1 MRARIRNFID
11 NIFFT
16 PKPLPQGSFNGNHLL
31 PDGQNCRL
39 HLRIE
44 ANGEGLLVLNASTIL
59 HLNSSATELAYHLIK
74 GTPREFL
81 LKEMT
86 RRYKTSPEQVEND
99 LDIFIGRLD
108 ALVLSPDLDPE
119 SFLDIDRI
127 DLHEGTLSAPLRLDC
142 ALTYQIPVETST
154 AFAPNDRVKRLLDT
168 SEWKTIIQT
177 AWDKGIPHI
186 VFTGGEPTL
195 RPDLPELIAFTQQVG
210 MVTSLITDGLRFTEK
225 GYLASLLDAG
235 LDHVMLVLDP
245 NESQSWESLKDLSN
259 EDIAFNIHLTIDH
272 RNINEIDSII
282 MKIKGL
288 GTKKV
293 SLSASS
299 VETSSML
306 DEISRK
312 VHEAGMS
319 LVWDFPVPY
328 SEINPISMELTNLT
342 KMPKGAARSWLYVE
356 PDGDVLPGQGI
367 NQVLGN
373 MLTNSFDTIWTAA
386 KIWLNE
392 QK

>member
-272 RNINEIDSII
+272 RNINEIDSVI

-373 MLTNSFDTIWTAA
+373 MLTDSFDTIWTAA

>member
-373 MLTNSFDTIWTAA
+373 MLTDSFDTIWTAA

>member
-1 MRARIRNFID
+1 MKARIRTFID

-39 HLRIE
+39 HLRVE
-44 ANGEGLLVLNASTIL
+44 PNGDGLLIVNASTIL
-59 HLNSSATELAYHLIK
+59 HLNSSATELAFHLIK
-74 GTPREFL
+74 ETPKEL
-81 LKEMT
+81 LLNEMT
-86 RRYKTSPEQVEND
+86 HRYNASPEQVEND
-99 LDIFIGRLD
+99 LDTFVGRLD

-127 DLHEGTLSAPLRLDC
+127 DLHQGTLSAPLRLDC
-142 ALTYQIPVETST
+142 ALTYQVPEETST
-154 AFAPNDRVKRLLDT
+154 VYAPTDRVKRLLDT
-168 SEWKTIIQT
+168 SEWKTIIQS
-177 AWDKGIPHI
+177 AWDNGIPHI

-210 MVTSLITDGLRFTEK
+210 MVTSLITGGMRFTEK
-225 GYLASLLDAG
+225 GYLTNLLDAG
-235 LDHVMLVLDP
+235 LDHVMIVLDP
-245 NESQSWESLKDLSN
+245 DESQSWESLKDLSN
-259 EDIAFNIHLTIDH
+259 EDIAFNVHLTIDN
-272 RNINEIDSII
+272 RIIDKIDSII
-282 MKIKGL
+282 TKIKEL
-288 GTKKV
+288 GTIKV
-293 SLSASS
+293 SLSANSAEVS
-299 VETSSML
+299 TSF
-306 DEISRK
+306 DKISRK
-312 VHEAGMS
+312 IHDAGLS
-319 LVWDFPVPY
+319 LAWDFPVPY
-328 SEINPISMELTNLT
+328 SDINPIAMETTNLE

-373 MLTNSFDTIWTAA
+373 MLTDTFDSIWTAA

>member
-1 MRARIRNFID
+1 MKARIRTFID

-16 PKPLPQGSFNGNHLL
+16 PKPLPQGSSNGNHLL

-39 HLRIE
+39 HLRVE
-44 ANGEGLLVLNASTIL
+44 PNSDGLLIVNASTIL

-74 GTPREFL
+74 GTPKEL
-81 LKEMT
+81 LLNEMT
-86 RRYKTSPEQVEND
+86 RRYKTSPQQVEND
-99 LDIFIGRLD
+99 LDTFIGRLD

-127 DLHEGTLSAPLRLDC
+127 DLHQGTLSAPLRLDC
-142 ALTYQIPVETST
+142 ALTYQVPEETST
-154 AFAPNDRVKRLLDT
+154 VYAPIDRVKRLLDT

-177 AWDKGIPHI
+177 AWDKGVPHI

-225 GYLASLLDAG
+225 GYLSSLLDAG
-235 LDHVMLVLDP
+235 LDHVMIVLEP
-245 NESQSWESLKDLSN
+245 NEWQSWESLKDLSN
-259 EDIAFNIHLTIDH
+259 EDIAFNVHLTID
-272 RNINEIDSII
+272 NKIITNIDSVVT
-282 MKIKGL
+282 KIKEL
-288 GTKKV
+288 GTTRV
-293 SLSASS
+293 SLSANSE
-299 VETSSML
+299 ETSASL
-306 DEISRK
+306 EEISRK
-312 VHEAGMS
+312 IHEAGLS

-328 SEINPISMELTNLT
+328 SEINPIAMEAANSEM
-342 KMPKGAARSWLYVE
+342 MPKGAARSWLYIE
-356 PDGDVLPGQGI
+356 PDGDVLPGQGL

-373 MLTNSFDTIWTAA
+373 MLTDAFDTIWTAA